1 MSVEPA
7 LLRRLR
13 LATQR
18 LTPETAAASA
28 EEAARAVCGIQA
40 QDVRA
45 AGLALRCRVPGI
57 TRADVDEAKLVR
69 TWTVR
74 GTVHL
79 IAEDDRPWLHAL
91 CAPRFGSRF
100 EAMLAKRGG
109 LEIARGMLT
118 SMVDV
123 LEEAPRDRASLL
135 AELGA
140 RGHPHL
146 GPYAVNVVI
155 PWAAQQ
161 GVVTGLADG
170 RLRAADPPPPID
182 SDEALATM
190 ARRYLAG
197 YGPASAADLA
207 SWSGLPVG
215 AARRGLDAL
224 GQLDRLD
231 DLLALPG
238 TLEAD
243 PPAAPAVRLLPAF
256 DTTMLGYRTREPLL
270 AAEHDKRILPGGG
283 ILRPVVLAR
292 GVATATWR
300 LAGSGRRR
308 RLELDWFGRPGAA
321 RALAAEARDIGRFLG
336 LEVELA
342 EASAS
347 GLPSLARDGNL
358 HPNAPPARR

>member
-1 MSVEPA
+1 MSIRPA

-13 LATQR
+13 LAAQR
-18 LTPETAAASA
+18 LTPETAASSA

-57 TRADVDEAKLVR
+57 TRADVDGARLVR

-79 IAEDDRPWLHAL
+79 VAEGDRPWLHAL
-91 CAPRFGSRF
+91 CAPRYGPRF

-109 LEIARGMLT
+109 LEIARDMLGP
-118 SMVDV
+118 MVGV
-123 LEEAPRDRASLL
+123 LEENPRDRASLL
-135 AELGA
+135 SELA
-140 RGHPHL
+140 SRGQPDI
-146 GPYAVNVVI
+146 GPYAVNVLI

-161 GVVTGLADG
+161 GVVVGLADG
-170 RLRAADPPPPID
+170 RLRAADPPPPVD
-182 SDEALATM
+182 PDEALATM

-215 AARRGLDAL
+215 LARRGLAAL
-224 GQLDRLD
+224 GPLDRLD

-238 TLEAD
+238 TLDEE
-243 PPAAPAVRLLPAF
+243 PPVAPAVRLLPSF

-292 GVATATWR
+292 GVVRATWR
-300 LAGSGRRR
+300 LAGAGRRR
-308 RLELDWFGRPGAA
+308 RLELEWFGRPGAA
-321 RALAAEARDIGRFLG
+321 RPVATEARDVGRFLG
-336 LEVELA
+336 LAVELV
-342 EASAS
+342 
-347 GLPSLARDGNL
+347 
-358 HPNAPPARR
+358 